1 MSRKHK
7 IPGIFATSLTRYQTM
22 SGQSL
27 SKFAASLYY
36 ILRCVVASCP
46 DSLCAYLMTEILYP
60 YVSLKRRPTKVPQKA
75 WVQHTF
81 SLHRGTIASD
91 YLSDALCAPRPFCRW
106 GPAFLSIQSRFAI
119 KVFQE
124 LCGLEG
130 KNTSIVVSSW
140 S

>member
-60 YVSLKRRPTKVPQKA
+60 YVSLKRRPTNSPSKSLGTAYILPSQRHDRLRLLIGCSVCA
-75 WVQHTF
+75 STF
-81 SLHRGTIASD
+81 LPLGTRLPLDPVEICHQGISRTV
-91 YLSDALCAPRPFCRW
+91 ALKET
-106 GPAFLSIQSRFAI
+106 IHQ
-119 KVFQE
+119 
-124 LCGLEG
+124 
-130 KNTSIVVSSW
+130 
-140 S
+140 